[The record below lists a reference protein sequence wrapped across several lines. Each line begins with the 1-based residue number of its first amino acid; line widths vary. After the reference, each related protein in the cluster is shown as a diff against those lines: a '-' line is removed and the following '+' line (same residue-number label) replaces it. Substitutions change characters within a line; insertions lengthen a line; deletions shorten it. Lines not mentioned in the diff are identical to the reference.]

1 MKKLFLIVLFT
12 LSTYAT
18 IEESIDEYEILEKS
32 KEKTIASSI
41 KPQSRNV
48 TNLKKCYKIYSW
60 NHFKRYN
67 EI

>member
-48 TNLKKCYKIYSW
+48 TKVTS
-60 NHFKRYN
+60 
-67 EI
+67 